1 MAKVAFSKFGLKPN
15 SEIKTITWGGQ
26 DIEVIQYLPIQK
38 KLGLIGRVIS
48 QAHEQDANY
57 SNPVKIE
64 VYAALEILFEYTNI
78 TFTEKQKEDIPKL
91 YDIVY
96 SSGLWQAIVDAMP
109 TDELDIIM
117 NGIENSI
124 EAIYKY
130 QNSALGIIDLLKGD
144 METIDNIDVE
154 GMKQS
159 LAEIAESPLIKEIVP
174 LLGLQ

>member
-26 DIEVIQYLPIQK
+26 DIEVMQYLPIQK

-64 VYAALEILFEYTNI
+64 VYTALEILFEYTNI

>member
-64 VYAALEILFEYTNI
+64 VYTALEILFEYTNI
-78 TFTEKQKEDIPKL
+78 AFTEKQKEDIPKL

-96 SSGLWQAIVDAMP
+96 SSGLWQAVVDAMP
-109 TDELDIIM
+109 VDELDIIM

-124 EAIYKY
+124 EAMYKY
-130 QNSALGIIDLLKGD
+130 QNSVLGIIDLLKGD

>member
-1 MAKVAFSKFGLKPN
+1 
-15 SEIKTITWGGQ
+15 
-26 DIEVIQYLPIQK
+26 
-38 KLGLIGRVIS
+38 
-48 QAHEQDANY
+48 
-57 SNPVKIE
+57 
-64 VYAALEILFEYTNI
+64 
-78 TFTEKQKEDIPKL
+78 
-91 YDIVY
+91 
-96 SSGLWQAIVDAMP
+96 MP

>member
-109 TDELDIIM
+109 IDELDIIM

>member
-1 MAKVAFSKFGLKPN
+1 MAKIAFSKFGLKPN

-64 VYAALEILFEYTNI
+64 VYTALEILFEYTNI

>member
-64 VYAALEILFEYTNI
+64 VYTALEILFEYTNI

-109 TDELDIIM
+109 TDELDILM
-117 NGIENSI
+117 NGIGNSI

>member
-64 VYAALEILFEYTNI
+64 VYTALEILFEYTNI

-96 SSGLWQAIVDAMP
+96 SSGLWQAVVDAMP

-144 METIDNIDVE
+144 METIDNIDIE

>member
-26 DIEVIQYLPIQK
+26 DIEIIQYLPIQK

-96 SSGLWQAIVDAMP
+96 SSDLWQAIVDAMP

>member
-64 VYAALEILFEYTNI
+64 VYTALEILFEYTNI
-78 TFTEKQKEDIPKL
+78 TFTEKQKEDTPKL
-91 YDIVY
+91 YDTVY

>member
-26 DIEVIQYLPIQK
+26 DIEIIQYLPIQK

-64 VYAALEILFEYTNI
+64 VYTALEILFEYTNI

-96 SSGLWQAIVDAMP
+96 SSGLWQAVVDAMP

-159 LAEIAESPLIKEIVP
+159 LVEIAESPLIKEIVP

>member
-96 SSGLWQAIVDAMP
+96 SSGLWQVVIDAMP

>member
-26 DIEVIQYLPIQK
+26 DIEIIQYLPIQK

-109 TDELDIIM
+109 IDELDIIM

>member
-96 SSGLWQAIVDAMP
+96 SSGLWQAVVDAMP

-130 QNSALGIIDLLKGD
+130 QNSVLGIIDLLKGD
-144 METIDNIDVE
+144 METIDNIDIE

>member
-15 SEIKTITWGGQ
+15 SEIKTITWSGQ

-38 KLGLIGRVIS
+38 KLGLISRVIS

-57 SNPVKIE
+57 SNPIKIE
-64 VYAALEILFEYTNI
+64 VYTALEILFEYTNI

-96 SSGLWQAIVDAMP
+96 SSGLWQAVVDAMP
-109 TDELDIIM
+109 TDEFDIIM

-130 QNSALGIIDLLKGD
+130 QNSVLGIIDLLKGD

>member
-1 MAKVAFSKFGLKPN
+1 
-15 SEIKTITWGGQ
+15 
-26 DIEVIQYLPIQK
+26 
-38 KLGLIGRVIS
+38 
-48 QAHEQDANY
+48 
-57 SNPVKIE
+57 
-64 VYAALEILFEYTNI
+64 
-78 TFTEKQKEDIPKL
+78 
-91 YDIVY
+91 
-96 SSGLWQAIVDAMP
+96 MP
-109 TDELDIIM
+109 TDEFDIIM

>member
-15 SEIKTITWGGQ
+15 SEIKTIAWGGQ

-64 VYAALEILFEYTNI
+64 VYTALEILFEYTNI

>member
-1 MAKVAFSKFGLKPN
+1 MAKIAFSKFGLKPN

>member
-64 VYAALEILFEYTNI
+64 VYTALEILFEYTNI

-109 TDELDIIM
+109 TDELDIVM

-130 QNSALGIIDLLKGD
+130 QNSVLGIIDLLKGD

-159 LAEIAESPLIKEIVP
+159 LVEIAESPLIKEIVP

>member
-64 VYAALEILFEYTNI
+64 VYTALEILFEYTNI

-96 SSGLWQAIVDAMP
+96 SSGLWQAVVDAMP

>member
-1 MAKVAFSKFGLKPN
+1 MAKIAFSKFGLKPN

-64 VYAALEILFEYTNI
+64 VYTALEILFEYTNI

-96 SSGLWQAIVDAMP
+96 SSGLWQAVVDAMP

>member
-1 MAKVAFSKFGLKPN
+1 
-15 SEIKTITWGGQ
+15 
-26 DIEVIQYLPIQK
+26 
-38 KLGLIGRVIS
+38 
-48 QAHEQDANY
+48 
-57 SNPVKIE
+57 
-64 VYAALEILFEYTNI
+64 
-78 TFTEKQKEDIPKL
+78 
-91 YDIVY
+91 
-96 SSGLWQAIVDAMP
+96 MP

-130 QNSALGIIDLLKGD
+130 QNSVLGIIDLLKGD
-144 METIDNIDVE
+144 METIDNIDIE

>member
-26 DIEVIQYLPIQK
+26 DIEIIQYLPIQK

-64 VYAALEILFEYTNI
+64 VYTALEILFEYTNI

-96 SSGLWQAIVDAMP
+96 SSGLWQVVIDAMP